1 MERMKFRI
9 PSSQFEDRV
18 FSWVRAHPH
27 PAIPENPVRFLGARQ
42 IGASYPLFR
51 FFVTNP
57 EGVTPGYIRF
67 LSNKIYE
74 AYDFEGCPL
83 TLEFR
88 PIRKQKQFEA
98 CQFEE

>member
-1 MERMKFRI
+1 
-9 PSSQFEDRV
+9 
-18 FSWVRAHPH
+18 
-27 PAIPENPVRFLGARQ
+27 LGARQ
-42 IGASYPLFR
+42 IGASYPYSGSLLLTR
-51 FFVTNP
+51 RGYT
-57 EGVTPGYIRF
+57 GYIRF

-98 CQFEE
+98 CQFEEGPLSGVVPEEER